1 MLDER
6 EKQAE
11 VERSCW
17 DKAHLNLLPAPVVA
31 SESSD
36 LTAEDQQRAAA
47 VDLDQPALRT
57 GRWGSDE
64 KLLFLY
70 GLKRFGKGR
79 WKKMSIYLPH
89 RSLVQIKSHAQKVLK
104 RQEAGDD
111 IFRKL
116 EDTSKSIID
125 RLVVQAARER
135 EALRVAGINVNTTKP
150 CKSLIAA
157 AKKISQ
163 KQHQP
168 QTTSTKKGNTA
179 KKTTSPQEPLP
190 ELQHPNVAPPATA
203 CEQSSVLEPFEGP
216 ESGPESVIAAA
227 ALCQLSSVGG
237 QWDQTADLSSENSE
251 NRHAAV

>member
-1 MLDER
+1 LLLTLFTR
-6 EKQAE
+6 LGIGTS
-11 VERSCW
+11 RSFI
-17 DKAHLNLLPAPVVA
+17 
-31 SESSD
+31 
-36 LTAEDQQRAAA
+36 R
-47 VDLDQPALRT
+47 
-57 GRWGSDE
+57 
-64 KLLFLY
+64 LLFLNM
-70 GLKRFGKGR
+70 LV
-79 WKKMSIYLPH
+79 SSC

-168 QTTSTKKGNTA
+168 QTTSTKKGNNA